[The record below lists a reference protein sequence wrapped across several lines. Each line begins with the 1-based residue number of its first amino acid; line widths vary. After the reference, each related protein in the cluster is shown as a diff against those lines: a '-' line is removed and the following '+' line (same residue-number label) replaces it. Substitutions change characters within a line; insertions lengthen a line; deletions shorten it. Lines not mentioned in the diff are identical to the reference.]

1 METSRALAIVLRE
14 LEGHALAEARV
25 RLAQVEAEAAA
36 KVAAAEARAEEFQDQ
51 YEVCA
56 ANARFARSG
65 AEAQVRRIT
74 EHYESI
80 VDDLW
85 LGNKALREECDALRE
100 RVRELTK
107 TNGMARKKT
116 LKSVRR
122 QAVKESAYSTKPDA

>member
-36 KVAAAEARAEEFQDQ
+36 KVAAAEARAEEFEDQ
-51 YEVCA
+51 YQVA
-56 ANARFARSG
+56 RNARIS
-65 AEAQVRRIT
+65 AEARVWRT
-74 EHYESI
+74 TLHYESI

-85 LGNKALREECDALRE
+85 LGNKALREDCDALRE
-100 RVRELTK
+100 RVREQTK
-107 TNGMARKKT
+107 AKGMVRKKT
-116 LKSVRR
+116 LTSVRR